1 MSEKEHIENPV
12 TTWKLAKL
20 YWQSD
25 QKKIA
30 YFYLITL
37 IVLTLFSVALNV
49 GVTYW
54 YKHFWNAI
62 QDYNKSLVF
71 ELVLVFI
78 VLATV
83 FVLTSVY
90 IYYVRSKF
98 DVRWREWLTQYVIDT
113 WLKGQS
119 YYYIENFDEY
129 TDNPDQRIQEDVNQF
144 VALTTSLFLGILDAV
159 VTLCSFITL
168 LWVLSGPL
176 TLSLGSLGEIH
187 IPGYLVWI
195 ALIYSI
201 AGTYITH
208 KIGKKLISLNFRQ
221 QKKEA
226 DFRFNAVR
234 IRSNAENIAL
244 YQAEDKEKA
253 GIFKSFSK
261 VIDITL
267 QVINREKKLLY
278 FTRGYSQASVI
289 IPLLAALPMYFA
301 KQIQIGGIQQI
312 ASAFGQVENS
322 LSFFVA
328 NYSGIAQWRAVVLRL
343 TTFMNK
349 MQVVEHKYAD
359 VKKLE
364 RSEHSGKAVVA
375 DGLNI
380 HTQTGHTLFTDLN
393 VRFEPGKDYLIKGPS
408 GVGKSTFIKA
418 LAGIWP
424 FVSGVVRLP
433 EGKKVMYLPQRSYFP
448 LGSLREVLLYPG
460 DIEASDD
467 KLYGLLDEVGLPR
480 LKEEL
485 DEIKNWS
492 EILSLGEQQKVAFIR
507 VILAAPDW
515 VFLDESTS
523 SLDRDSEKKLYGL
536 LKEKLPNCSIV
547 SVAHRESVADY
558 HDEEVVF
565 KPMSSDGPN
574 PGLV

>member
-1 MSEKEHIENPV
+1 MMNKKEHIENPV
-12 TTWKLAKL
+12 TTWQLVKL

-25 QKKIA
+25 QKKTA

-37 IVLTLFSVALNV
+37 LVLTLFLVAMSVAI
-49 GVTYW
+49 TYW

-71 ELVLVFI
+71 ELVFVFI
-78 VLATV
+78 GIAAV
-83 FVLTSVY
+83 FVITAVY
-90 IYYVRSKF
+90 KFYVQASF
-98 DVRWREWLTQYVIDT
+98 GVRWREWLTCHVIDI
-113 WLKGQS
+113 WLQGQS

-144 VALTTSLFLGILDAV
+144 VALTTSLFLGVVDAI
-159 VTLCSFITL
+159 VTLFSFITL
-168 LWVLSGPL
+168 LWILSGPL
-176 TLSLGSLGEIH
+176 VFNLGSWGPIS

-195 ALIYSI
+195 ALIYSLI
-201 AGTYITH
+201 GTYLTH
-208 KIGKKLISLNFRQ
+208 KIGKNLISLNFRQ

-244 YQAEDKEKA
+244 YQAEEQEKA
-253 GIFKSFSK
+253 GIFKSFGK
-261 VIDITL
+261 VIEITL

-278 FTRGYSQASVI
+278 FTAGFNQISII

-301 KQIQIGGIQQI
+301 KLIQIGGIQQI
-312 ASAFGQVENS
+312 SSAFSQVENS
-322 LSFFVA
+322 LSFFV
-328 NYSGIAQWRAVVLRL
+328 NSYTSIAQWRAVVLRL

-364 RSEHSGKAVVA
+364 RAEHAALTVMTDDLTVY
-375 DGLNI
+375 
-380 HTQTGHTLFTDLN
+380 TQTGHRLLTDLN
-393 VRFEPGKDYLIKGPS
+393 VVFKPGEDYLIKGPS

-424 FVSGVVRLP
+424 FASGGVKLP
-433 EGKKVMYLPQRSYFP
+433 AGKKIMYLPQRSYFP

-460 DIEASDD
+460 NIAADD
-467 KLYGLLDEVGLPR
+467 RQLCSLLDEVGLPR
-480 LKEEL
+480 LKYGL

-523 SLDRDSEKKLYGL
+523 SLDRDNERTLYRL
-536 LKEKLPNCSIV
+536 LKEKLPSCSIV

-565 KPMSSDGPN
+565 QPN
-574 PGLV
+574 PE